1 MNMSFYTGATGAG
14 QFTKKLSVVSNNL
27 VNINNTGF
35 KSKTAAFSELIHYNL
50 NDSENAQT
58 ELQTG
63 SGARVERTWTDFSTA
78 GATQTGKE
86 YDYAIMEPNAF
97 FMIQDPASGEIT
109 YTRNGHFHRGER
121 GDGFYLTTEDGK
133 LVLDQN
139 RQPLKLEVTDVEK
152 LQEESESEDDDYDTD
167 DTDST
172 EDDTDLPKV
181 SVYTFSNPSRLLSV
195 GDNEY
200 KAQDG
205 MEASLKSDAVLQ
217 KGALENS
224 GTDMAKEMVH
234 VIECQRAL
242 SYAVKME
249 IKRYEDMDLQALDV
263 MREIGS
269 IGTSH
274 AATALS
280 KLLQKEVRISIPS
293 VNILGYN
300 DAMNRIGDAEELVAA
315 ALVKMSG
322 DIEGLM
328 LFLFDLDFANEVLE
342 KLLGSRYKSFLDMDE
357 MARSALVEVGNIII
371 CSYINAFSQLV
382 NVEVELSV
390 PSATINMLGGIL
402 MVPIAEYGYETDK
415 LMYCNADFVIGGK
428 ALSDWL
434 LMLPDIRSLNDI
446 LERLGV
452 S

>member
-1 MNMSFYTGATGAG
+1 MNMSFYTGAAGAG

-27 VNINNTGF
+27 SNINNTGF
-35 KSKTAAFSELIHYNL
+35 KPKTIAFSELIHYNL

-63 SGARVERTWTDFSTA
+63 AGTRGERTWTDFGVA

-86 YDYAIMEPNAF
+86 YDYSIMEPNAF
-97 FMIQDPASGEIT
+97 FMLQDPATGEIT

-121 GDGFYLTTEDGK
+121 EDGFYLTTEDGK

-200 KAQDG
+200 KTQDG
-205 MEASLKSDAVLQ
+205 MEASLKSDAALQ

-234 VIECQRAL
+234 VIECQRAF
-242 SYAVKME
+242 SYAVKM
-249 IKRYEDMDLQALDV
+249 IT
-263 MREIGS
+263 
-269 IGTSH
+269 TS
-274 AATALS
+274 
-280 KLLQKEVRISIPS
+280 
-293 VNILGYN
+293 
-300 DAMNRIGDAEELVAA
+300 D
-315 ALVKMSG
+315 
-322 DIEGLM
+322 DIEG
-328 LFLFDLDFANEVLE
+328 
-342 KLLGSRYKSFLDMDE
+342 
-357 MARSALVEVGNIII
+357 
-371 CSYINAFSQLV
+371 
-382 NVEVELSV
+382 
-390 PSATINMLGGIL
+390 TIN
-402 MVPIAEYGYETDK
+402 
-415 LMYCNADFVIGGK
+415 
-428 ALSDWL
+428 
-434 LMLPDIRSLNDI
+434 SL
-446 LERLGV
+446 RG
-452 S
+452 